1 MDEVVLGGDIN
12 GKADSGRK
20 KDPSSSTVTAH
31 RMTAQF
37 VLQLFV
43 SWCTCMG
50 LCGCVI
56 CLCVQVDERRKSRT
70 AFSICVYHQYHGSR
84 HS

>member
-1 MDEVVLGGDIN
+1 MDEVVLEGDIN

-20 KDPSSSTVTAH
+20 KDPSSSAVTAH

-37 VLQLFV
+37 VCIICVLAHV
-43 SWCTCMG
+43 CTCT
-50 LCGCVI
+50 I
-56 CLCVQVDERRKSRT
+56 CLSVQVIEQGKST
-70 AFSICVYHQYHGSR
+70 AFSICMRHQYHRSG